1 MLSTV
6 ENIGRGGKLTFTNL
20 ININDLDFDFRIYLE
35 VYGLQTPREHLSHE
49 AKYHIRKE
57 KSMFNLTPLKK
68 LKKQVTLQVLIT
80 VTIQYRNHLNIEHL
94 NTGVI

>member
-1 MLSTV
+1 MLSTMDG
-6 ENIGRGGKLTFTNL
+6 ISRGDKLNFTYL
-20 ININDLDFDFRIYLE
+20 ININDLDFDFRNSLE

-68 LKKQVTLQVLIT
+68 LKKQVTWKIKLKELNVRAQH
-80 VTIQYRNHLNIEHL
+80 VTIN
-94 NTGVI
+94 

>member
-1 MLSTV
+1 MLST
-6 ENIGRGGKLTFTNL
+6 IDGISRGGKLTFTNL
-20 ININDLDFDFRIYLE
+20 ININELDFDFRIYLE

-68 LKKQVTLQVLIT
+68 LKKQVTTKTIFLIDFLYSFNPST
-80 VTIQYRNHLNIEHL
+80 
-94 NTGVI
+94 

>member
-1 MLSTV
+1 MLSTMDG
-6 ENIGRGGKLTFTNL
+6 ISRGDKLNFTNL

-68 LKKQVTLQVLIT
+68 LKKQVTWKIKLKELNVRAQH
-80 VTIQYRNHLNIEHL
+80 VTIN
-94 NTGVI
+94 